1 MADDA
6 EDYDDQ
12 YIDEEVDL
20 AEDGALAE
28 DAQKKDLGNELMR
41 FHPEARIDTL
51 ETVSMDIQLTNVPP
65 SFLNADGQADPK
77 HRSVPFLTQFEKT
90 KVLGFRTNQL
100 SQGARAYIAVPAH
113 VTDLREIAK
122 VIWCH
127 LEFKNMFMMWLR
139 REYYKL
145 SLYFVL
151 VWYNNNKLQLQYL
164 KTRMNLLEN
173 NVKLVPVS
181 NTKNNSI

>member
-6 EDYDDQ
+6 EDYDEQ
-12 YIDEEVDL
+12 YVDEDVDL

-28 DAQKKDLGNELMR
+28 DVQRKDLGNELMR

-100 SQGARAYIAVPAH
+100 SQGARPYIAVPAH

-122 VIWCH
+122 MD
-127 LEFKNMFMMWLR
+127 LDAR
-139 REYYKL
+139 RLPFILKRPMPDGSFEKWRL
-145 SLYFVL
+145 SD
-151 VWYNNNKLQLQYL
+151 
-164 KTRMNLLEN
+164 LLI
-173 NVKLVPVS
+173 L
-181 NTKNNSI
+181 

>member
-1 MADDA
+1 LPKHGLKNDCLFVEYKGMADDA

-20 AEDGALAE
+20 AEDSALAE

-113 VTDLREIAK
+113 ITDLREIAK
-122 VIWCH
+122 ME
-127 LEFKNMFMMWLR
+127 LDAR
-139 REYYKL
+139 RLPFIIKRPMPDGSFEKWRL
-145 SLYFVL
+145 SD
-151 VWYNNNKLQLQYL
+151 
-164 KTRMNLLEN
+164 LLI
-173 NVKLVPVS
+173 L
-181 NTKNNSI
+181 

>member
-1 MADDA
+1 LPKHGLKNDCLYLEYKGMADDA
-6 EDYDDQ
+6 EDYDEQ
-12 YIDEEVDL
+12 YVDEDIDL
-20 AEDGALAE
+20 AEDGAVLE
-28 DAQKKDLGNELMR
+28 DVQRKDLGNELMR

-100 SQGARAYIAVPAH
+100 SQGARPYIAVPAH

-122 VIWCH
+122 ME
-127 LEFKNMFMMWLR
+127 LDAR
-139 REYYKL
+139 RLPFIIKRPMPDGSFEKWRL
-145 SLYFVL
+145 SD
-151 VWYNNNKLQLQYL
+151 
-164 KTRMNLLEN
+164 LLI
-173 NVKLVPVS
+173 L
-181 NTKNNSI
+181 